1 MSSTILHI
9 ARGGNNGRT
18 SRSATPQIDLRV
30 RCGIETGRLNPG
42 RIRQRRPKP
51 GRAGHA
57 RKGCRRR
64 RDRRRRKDRKRLLR
78 WTGADEGTKLSNFI
92 TQTANIPLIAL
103 TQINQLVNE
112 TSENGI
118 V

>member
-1 MSSTILHI
+1 MGSKLGSIL
-9 ARGGNNGRT
+9 GG
-18 SRSATPQIDLRV
+18 S
-30 RCGIETGRLNPG
+30 
-42 RIRQRRPKP
+42 
-51 GRAGHA
+51 GRAGHS

-64 RDRRRRKDRKRLLR
+64 RDRRRLLR
-78 WTGADEGTKLSNFI
+78 WTGADVGTKLNNFI
-92 TQTANIPLIAL
+92 TQTANFPLIAL